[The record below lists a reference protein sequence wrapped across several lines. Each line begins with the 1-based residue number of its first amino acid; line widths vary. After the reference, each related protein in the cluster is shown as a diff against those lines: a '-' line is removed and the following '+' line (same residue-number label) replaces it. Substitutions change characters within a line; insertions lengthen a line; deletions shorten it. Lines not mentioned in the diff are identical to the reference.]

1 MAEGILRTRAAE
13 AGLTVTVGSAG
24 ILQGGSPAT
33 PDGVA
38 VLADM
43 GIDISDH
50 VSRRL
55 DRSMIEAAD
64 LILCM
69 TREHLREAVVTDPSA
84 FAKTFTVRELARR
97 LEQTPGAPLSA
108 LHLGRKTADYMR
120 SDPDDDVADPI
131 GQARSKYEATAAE
144 LNNLLT
150 TIVKSLE
157 TL

>member
-13 AGLTVTVGSAG
+13 AGVEVSVGSAG
-24 ILQGGSPAT
+24 ILPPGSPAT

-38 VLADM
+38 VLAGM
-43 GIDISDH
+43 GIDISSH

-55 DRSMIEAAD
+55 DRSMIEQAD
-64 LILCM
+64 LVLAM

-84 FAKTFTVRELARR
+84 FSKTFTVRELARR
-97 LEQTPGAPLSA
+97 LGQTPGAPLAA
-108 LHLGRKTADYMR
+108 LHLGRKTADYLR

-144 LNNLLT
+144 LNTLLT